1 MISVQELRDSMLH
14 ALDAEN
20 SDHYRDD
27 MDIIPAINVAMK
39 WLTSVVNAALGQN
52 KIGEE
57 FFRDISYS
65 GVFMTNN
72 NSRVSLNVF
81 PSEVWSILAVYV
93 DPETEVDP
101 SIPAPLTPD
110 PKQSY
115 YLTNLIHVLSDL
127 ACKRLSIEQWA
138 GNLDNPFEHG
148 YDGDQICN
156 DLKWYAYLNP
166 INYSV
171 TGSETKMQQIEI
183 RPKSPNKMVTVF
195 WAKKPSVVT
204 SLADNID
211 FPSSVYDL
219 LFNKALNYISYK
231 QGDQTNLYTVT
242 STDIE
247 TLINVL

>member
-27 MDIIPAINVAMK
+27 LDIIPAINVAAK
-39 WLTSVVNAALGQN
+39 WLTSVVNAAIGQN

-57 FFRDISYS
+57 FFRDISYA

-81 PSEVWSILAVYV
+81 PSEVWSILAIYV
-93 DPETEVDP
+93 DPETEIDA
-101 SIPAPLTPD
+101 SIPAPVTPD

-115 YLTNLIHVLSDL
+115 FMPNLIHVYSSLD
-127 ACKRLSIEQWA
+127 CKRLSLEQWA
-138 GNLDNPFEHG
+138 NNAVNPFEHG
-148 YDGDQICN
+148 YDGPEMCN

-166 INYSV
+166 INYSFS
-171 TGSETKMQQIEI
+171 GAATKMQHVEI
-183 RPKSPNKMVTVF
+183 RPKSPNELVTVF

-204 SLADNID
+204 SLADTLE

-231 QGDQTNLYTVT
+231 QGDNTNLYGVT
-242 STDIE
+242 NTDIQ
-247 TLINVL
+247 TLVNVL

>member
-1 MISVQELRDSMLH
+1 MISAQELKNALAA
-14 ALDAEN
+14 ALDAEG
-20 SDHYRDD
+20 SEHYTDTLD
-27 MDIIPAINVAMK
+27 YIPAMNVATK

-57 FFRDISYS
+57 FFRDISYA
-65 GVFMTNN
+65 GVFRTNN

-101 SIPAPLTPD
+101 SIPVPLTPD
-110 PKQSY
+110 PKESY
-115 YLTNLIHVLSDL
+115 YLSNLIHVLSDL
-127 ACKRLSIEQWA
+127 SCKRLSIEQWA

-171 TGSETKMQQIEI
+171 SGAATKMQQLEI
-183 RPKSPNKMVTVF
+183 RPKSINKMVTIF
-195 WAKKPSVVT
+195 WAKKPSNILT
-204 SLADNID
+204 LTDTID
-211 FPSSVYDL
+211 FPSSVFDL

-231 QGDQTNLYTVT
+231 QGDQTNLYGVT
-242 STDIE
+242 NTDIQQ
-247 TLINVL
+247 LINVL